1 MGLAWTALGGS
12 TLYVE
17 AASVEKG
24 EGKGSLK
31 ATGGLAGWH
40 VTLSCAGCSS
50 CCACFDMG
58 GRRGRQG
65 SWRAR
70 C

>member
-40 VTLSCAGCSS
+40 GTLSCTNCSL
-50 CCACFDMG
+50 
-58 GRRGRQG
+58 
-65 SWRAR
+65 R
-70 C
+70 CS